1 MARVAINGLGRIG
14 RAALKVVMDTPSLE
28 LVAVN
33 DIGAIDNMAYLLQ
46 YDSVY
51 GPYRKSVGVQDG
63 NLVVDGRAIAYLSER
78 DPANLPW
85 KDLKVDLVFESTGF
99 FTKREDAQKH
109 IGAGATYVI
118 ISGPSN
124 SVEVPTIVF
133 GVNAELEDEAV
144 ISTASCTTN
153 NITPVMEIMHRH
165 FGVAKALMTTV
176 HAYTATQM
184 LVDAPGGKKDMRR
197 GRAAAAN
204 IVPSSTGAAVATTKA
219 LPEHK
224 GNFDGVALRV
234 PVAVGSIADTVF
246 LVKRPVTVEEINQ
259 AFRDEAATPRYKDVI
274 RVTEDAIVS
283 SDIIGDP
290 HASIISLDL
299 TQVVGGDLVKV
310 MSWYDNEWGYTN
322 QMVRQAVKL
331 LQPVS

>member
-1 MARVAINGLGRIG
+1 MAKVAINGLGRIG
-14 RAALKVVMDTPSLE
+14 RATLKVVLDTPELE

-33 DIGAIDNMAYLLQ
+33 DIGSVDNLAYLIQ
-46 YDSVY
+46 YDSIY
-51 GPYRKSVGVQDG
+51 GPYRKSVEVKDG
-63 NLVVDGRAIAYLSER
+63 NLVIDGHTIAYLSER

-85 KDLKVDLVFESTGF
+85 GKLGVDLVFESTGI
-99 FTKREDAQKH
+99 FTKNEEAQKH
-109 IGAGATYVI
+109 ITAGARLVI

-133 GVNAELEDEAV
+133 GVNDVSEASPI

-153 NITPVMEIMHRH
+153 NITPVIEIMSRH

-204 IVPSSTGAAVATTKA
+204 IVPSSTGAAIATTKA

-234 PVAVGSIADTVF
+234 PVVVGSIADTVM
-246 LVKRPVTVEEINQ
+246 VTKRAVTVDEINE
-259 AFRDEAATPRYKDVI
+259 AFTKEAATPRYKDVI
-274 RVTEDAIVS
+274 RVTRDEIVS
-283 SDIIGDP
+283 ADIIGDP
-290 HASIISLDL
+290 HAAIVSLDL

-322 QMVRQAVKL
+322 QMIRQAKRVL
-331 LQPVS
+331 NV